1 MLKVDGKVRI
11 SHFKI
16 TCSGG
21 KSFTNELYANARHQC
36 EVVIEV
42 RKEVLDENNVW
53 HRADLTPFEW
63 SSLSI
68 VDVVAGS
75 MQALPNGWYCDK
87 QRNNYTLGLWC
98 RDDPQQDEV
107 KRTEACEEHFQVIRF
122 YLRYDPVDQI
132 EPAAFMARINVEK
145 EYLTTDFSLEVSS
158 SQSIITLE
166 PVPPLRLN
174 TSQFV
179 RYVHYG
185 AYSGNQVSVTV
196 FYWMPPGDLNI
207 VESKGLSDPVDV
219 PLEGHN
225 FQTTQVHRPSGS
237 ARGAKVGVV
246 LNKDVIGLS
255 LYMNDVSRGLA
266 LPEPNPEIKF
276 NEYPTIV
283 RAVRVYSPLSISSYD
298 SQSRWKLVDEYGNS
312 HEFMLRVDSSGEAH
326 LEEYRDMYSVTDFKI
341 ILPGDLPS
349 SNALYANGR
358 HQCKV
363 IIEATKQE
371 RQKDETWKAVPF
383 SQEELDS
390 ATVTLYSASDGQ
402 ELPSGWYCDTVK
414 NIYDTG
420 LWVRGS
426 EKSDPEEFI
435 SEEYARGT
443 PLAETID
450 RYMRVDANIPIEPLR
465 FMARIRVGGKWYTSY
480 YSNGGKYVTIT
491 ATRPYTVKAAELTLV
506 ADTNAYNDPVAD
518 CDVYYWML
526 PSGLRFVANKGLDRP
541 LSMTNEGDYFTTSW
555 SKLQTYYKQYCKAGV
570 LVTKDN
576 PELRI
581 RMNDVHRR
589 IYSGGD
595 GGNPY
600 IPFNKHNTMMRAIR
614 LKVAGSTQFTTGDA
628 ISPWRLWDNYGCEQV
643 YRLDFGRE
651 GLDLIL
657 KDY

>member
-1 MLKVDGKVRI
+1 MLKGDGKVRI

-21 KSFTNELYANARHQC
+21 KSFTNELYANGRHQC
-36 EVVIEV
+36 EVAIEV

-53 HRADLTPFEW
+53 HRADLTPFEC

-87 QRNNYTLGLWC
+87 QRNSYTLGLWC
-98 RDDPQQDEV
+98 HDDPQQDEV
-107 KRTEACEEHFQVIRF
+107 KKTEAREEHFQVIRF
-122 YLRYDPVDQI
+122 YLRYDPVGQI

-158 SQSIITLE
+158 GQSIITLD
-166 PVPPLRLN
+166 PVTPLRLN
-174 TSQFV
+174 ASQFV

-207 VESKGLSDPVDV
+207 VESKGLSDPLDV

-225 FQTTQVHRPSGS
+225 FQTSQLYRPSGS
-237 ARGAKVGVV
+237 VGGTKVGVV
-246 LNKDVIGLS
+246 LNKDVIGRR
-255 LYMNDVSRGLA
+255 LYMNDVSRGLD
-266 LPEPNPEIKF
+266 LPEPNPEVKF

-283 RAVRVYSPLSISSYD
+283 RAVRVYSPQPISSAD
-298 SQSRWKLVDEYGNS
+298 TKSPWTLVDEYGNP
-312 HEFMLRVDSSGEAH
+312 HQFILRVDSLGGVN
-326 LEEYRDMYSVTDFKI
+326 LEEYRESIVTDFKI

-363 IIEATKQE
+363 IIEAIKQE
-371 RQKDETWKAVPF
+371 RQEDDTWKAVPF
-383 SQEELDS
+383 SQAELDS
-390 ATVTLYSASDGQ
+390 ATVTLYSANDGQ

-426 EKSDPEEFI
+426 ENSAPEELI
-435 SEEYARGT
+435 NEEYVRGA

-480 YSNGGKYVTIT
+480 HSNGGKYVTIT
-491 ATRPYTVKAAELTLV
+491 ATRPYAVKAAELTLV
-506 ADTNAYNDPVAD
+506 ADTNAYNDSVAD

-541 LSMTNEGDYFTTSW
+541 LSMRNEGDHFTTSW
-555 SKLQTYYKQYCKAGV
+555 STYQTYYKEYCKAGV
-570 LVTKDN
+570 LVTKDD

-581 RMNDVHRR
+581 RMSDIHRR
-589 IYSGGD
+589 IYD
-595 GGNPY
+595 GSDGENPF

-614 LKVAGSTQFTTGDA
+614 LKVPRSTPFTMGDA
-628 ISPWRLWDNYGCEQV
+628 MTPWRLWDNYGCEQV

-651 GLDLIL
+651 GLDIIL